1 MVGHHSSWGKRK
13 ITTFAFYFS
22 LITQESPQ
30 AIWGIY
36 SEKKEDSM
44 MPLPRLGPDAYSTPL

>member
-13 ITTFAFYFS
+13 IPTFAFYFS

-30 AIWGIY
+30 QFEGELLK
-36 SEKKEDSM
+36 EKRGLSNFF
-44 MPLPRLGPDAYSTPL
+44 T

>member
-1 MVGHHSSWGKRK
+1 MMLGHHSSWGKIK

-36 SEKKEDSM
+36 SKKNGASVIF
-44 MPLPRLGPDAYSTPL
+44 LPRL